1 MENKAGLMLLTN
13 SYGRNLRGGMLKFA
27 LNRAN
32 VAFGCRHL
40 GVEEDH
46 CDGSRTF

>member
-1 MENKAGLMLLTN
+1 MEGI
-13 SYGRNLRGGMLKFA
+13 GEVVMLKFS

-46 CDGSRTF
+46 CGGSRTV